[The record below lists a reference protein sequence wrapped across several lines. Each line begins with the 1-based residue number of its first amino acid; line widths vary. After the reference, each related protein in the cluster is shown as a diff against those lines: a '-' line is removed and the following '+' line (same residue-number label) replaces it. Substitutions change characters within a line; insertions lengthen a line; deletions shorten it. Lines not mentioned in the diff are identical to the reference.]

1 MSSPSIAIRLKE
13 GNLTGALADATAAV
27 KASQTDTS
35 ARGLL
40 AELLCLAGEF
50 ERADTHF
57 GLIATQDPGSAVG
70 ISLLRRLIR
79 AETARGDWHRT
90 GRLPEVLG
98 ESRMDL
104 RPYVEAGIA
113 LRAGESDRA
122 AQLLDAA
129 EAGRSPRAGLC
140 NGRKIDDFRDL
151 DDGCGGFLE
160 VLTGAGDYRWVALDA
175 VRSIQLEPPRRPRDL
190 IWREADLE
198 LTDETRG
205 TVFLPT
211 VYAGVPADTDA
222 YRLGQASE
230 WLETTPG
237 LVRGKGQRCFLAGED
252 SLGALELATLEFL
265 D

>member
-1 MSSPSIAIRLKE
+1 MSNPSIATHLKE
-13 GNLTGALADATAAV
+13 GNLTAALADATAAV
-27 KASQTDTS
+27 KSNPTDTA

-70 ISLLRRLIR
+70 ISLLRRLVR
-79 AETARGDWHRT
+79 AETARGDWHRA

-104 RPYVEAGIA
+104 RPYIEAGIA
-113 LRAGESDRA
+113 LREGEGDRA
-122 AQLLDAA
+122 ARLLEAA
-129 EAGRSPRAGLC
+129 ETHRSPRAGLC
-140 NGRKIDDFRDL
+140 NGREIDDFRDL
-151 DDGCGGFLE
+151 DDSCGGFLE

-175 VRSIQLEPPRRPRDL
+175 IRSIQLEPPRRPRDL
-190 IWREADLE
+190 IWREAELE
-198 LTDETRG
+198 LTDETQG

-211 VYAGVPADTDA
+211 VYAGVTADMDA

-230 WLETTPG
+230 WLETTSG
-237 LVRGKGQRCFLAGED
+237 LVRGKGQRCFLAGDD
-252 SLGALELATLEFL
+252 SLGALELVTLEFR